1 MCLIALTCM
10 LPRADFSL
18 NKSTLEAEEA
28 TKKVIIGTMIIM
40 TPALCFCFGY
50 AIMLEIMQA

>member
-40 TPALCFCFGY
+40 TPALCFMLRVCYY
-50 AIMLEIMQA
+50 A